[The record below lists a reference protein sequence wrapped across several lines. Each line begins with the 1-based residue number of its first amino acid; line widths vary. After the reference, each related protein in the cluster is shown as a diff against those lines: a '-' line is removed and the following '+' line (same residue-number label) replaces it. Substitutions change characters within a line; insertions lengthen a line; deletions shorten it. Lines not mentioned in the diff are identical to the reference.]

1 MDTSHPPSSFQSTI
15 IPAESTFSVPPFS
28 EPSSTLFTLPLKD
41 CKYGKWNGRQ
51 CECQSGYTGQL
62 CDSIIHSFPVEV
74 PNVINAT
81 VTVIVKVIER
91 NFTADMKNI
100 SSQDYKNFANLFLS
114 QMDKVYK
121 GDDLPQYKNVIIRK
135 LLNGSIVVESDVV
148 LEANYT
154 PEYKTLFRKA
164 AEIVKGK
171 ILNETNTITADHS
184 LCQDYVLCYNG
195 NVTTMD
201 VKSLTFSFDPA
212 EYCFQK
218 AAKDFGHY
226 FYPEDLDGTLTC
238 VNNCNQGTKSQLNCS
253 PGYCQLLR
261 SGPQCMCPNTDTH
274 WYWGKTCE
282 FRTSKRLVYG
292 LVGTVPAL
300 LLVLVIILAVFLGRS
315 QRAHRPSYD
324 PSRAWQA
331 WQRET
336 LPGTF
341 QSTGVWEGD
350 DLKEEEFSLEKAY
363 SHFQP
368 NLENVDPKTQLN
380 IQRPKVVKPAAQI

>member
-1 MDTSHPPSSFQSTI
+1 MDTSHPPSSSQSTI
-15 IPAESTFSVPPFS
+15 IPAESTFSIP
-28 EPSSTLFTLPLKD
+28 PSSETSLTFSALPLKD
-41 CKYGKWNGRQ
+41 CKNGNWNGRQ

-62 CDSIIHSFPVEV
+62 CDSMLFSFPVEF

-91 NFTADMKNI
+91 NFTADMKNM
-100 SSQDYKNFANLFLS
+100 SSQDYKNFTDLFLS
-114 QMDKVYK
+114 QMDKVFK
-121 GDDLPQYKNVIIRK
+121 GDDLPQYKNVIIRE

-154 PEYKTLFRKA
+154 PEYKTLFRNA
-164 AEIVKGK
+164 TEIVKGK
-171 ILNETNTITADHS
+171 ILNETNTITTDHS
-184 LCQDYVLCYNG
+184 LCQHYVLCYNG

-201 VKSLTFSFDPA
+201 MESLTFSFDPA

-226 FYPEDLDGTLTC
+226 FYPEDLNGTLTC
-238 VNNCNQGTKSQLNCS
+238 VNNCTQETKSRLNCN

-261 SGPQCMCPNTDTH
+261 GGPQCVCPNTDNH

-292 LVGTVPAL
+292 LVGTVLAL
-300 LLVLVIILAVFLGRS
+300 LLVLVIILAVFFGHS
-315 QRAHRPSYD
+315 QRAHRSSYD
-324 PSRAWQA
+324 PSQAWRA

-350 DLKEEEFSLEKAY
+350 DLKEDKFSLEKAY
-363 SHFQP
+363 SHFRS
-368 NLENVDPKTQLN
+368 NLENVDTKT
-380 IQRPKVVKPAAQI
+380 QRPKVVKPAAQI

>member
-41 CKYGKWNGRQ
+41 CKNGKWNGRQ

-62 CDSIIHSFPVEV
+62 CDSIIHSFPVEI

-81 VTVIVKVIER
+81 VTVIIKVIER
-91 NFTADMKNI
+91 NFTADMKNT
-100 SSQDYKNFANLFLS
+100 SSQDYKNFRDLFLS

-121 GDDLPQYKNVIIRK
+121 GDDLPQYKNVIIRE
-135 LLNGSIVVESDVV
+135 LLNGSIVVVSDVV

-164 AEIVKGK
+164 SEIVKGK
-171 ILNETNTITADHS
+171 ILNETNTITTDHS
-184 LCQDYVLCYNG
+184 LCQDDVLCYNG

-201 VKSLTFSFDPA
+201 VESLTFSFDPA
-212 EYCFQK
+212 EYCFQR
-218 AAKDFGHY
+218 AAKDFGHC

-238 VNNCNQGTKSQLNCS
+238 VNKCNQGTKSQLNCS

-261 SGPQCMCPNTDTH
+261 SGPQCVCPNTDTH

-282 FRTSKRLVYG
+282 FRSSKRLVYG
-292 LVGTVPAL
+292 LVGTVLAL

-315 QRAHRPSYD
+315 QRAHRSSYD

-350 DLKEEEFSLEKAY
+350 NLKEEEFSLEKAY
-363 SHFQP
+363 SHFQS
-368 NLENVDPKTQLN
+368 NLGECGPEN
-380 IQRPKVVKPAAQI
+380 PAQHSEA

>member
-15 IPAESTFSVPPFS
+15 IPAESTFSVLPFS
-28 EPSSTLFTLPLKD
+28 EPSSTLFTLPLQD

-51 CECQSGYTGQL
+51 CECQPGYTGQL

-91 NFTADMKNI
+91 NFTDDMKNI
-100 SSQDYKNFANLFLS
+100 SSQDYKNFRDLFLS

-121 GDDLPQYKNVIIRK
+121 GDDLPQYKNVIIRE

-171 ILNETNTITADHS
+171 ILNETNTITTDHS

-195 NVTTMD
+195 NVTTTD
-201 VKSLTFSFDPA
+201 VESLTFSFDPA
-212 EYCFQK
+212 EYCFQR

-226 FYPEDLDGTLTC
+226 FYPEDLNGTLTC
-238 VNNCNQGTKSQLNCS
+238 VNKCNQGTKSQLNCS

-282 FRTSKRLVYG
+282 FRSSKRLVYG
-292 LVGTVPAL
+292 LVGTVLAL

-315 QRAHRPSYD
+315 QRAHRSSYD

-363 SHFQP
+363 SHFQS